1 MGSIIST
8 GMYRKGASVERAV
21 VDINELDQLV
31 RDELDK
37 IETANDFGVALW
49 RHAKDES
56 GANWNAYITRVQ
68 NSGSSKTA
76 WWDVVPKL
84 RAAFSLDGN

>member
-1 MGSIIST
+1 
-8 GMYRKGASVERAV
+8 VERAV
-21 VDINELDQLV
+21 VDINKLDQLV

-49 RHAKDES
+49 RHARDES

-68 NSGSSKTA
+68 NNGSSRTA

-84 RAAFSLDGN
+84 RAAFSLEGN